1 MAINLNLSNL
11 NKTASYT
18 SFAHAMM
25 SRLDEYISNND
36 LENIKINN
44 LKYPI
49 FYVKDDKTNKYTK
62 RDECDITIC
71 DEPAT
76 FYNEIEQADNPIAA
90 FENKI
95 CEFKKIHVKK
105 PSNNIWINRSVN
117 GINLRIG
124 DFDNDNCKQNP
135 IVLGDENVHGVIV
148 GRTGAGKS
156 NLLNNI
162 ILNLITEYAPWE
174 LDLYLVDMKK
184 VELSRYM
191 DIDEITKRYLTPHV
205 VTLGAT
211 SEVRY
216 VVSMISRIE
225 EYMQMRQNL
234 LQKLGCRK
242 LQDFIDKY
250 QKYNL
255 CLPRILLLVDEF
267 QQLLS
272 ENCATSK
279 ERNILSNKISSITK
293 LGRATGVHMLLASQE
308 MSGALSGK
316 DLGNFKVRIALP
328 CDSAVSLDILGN
340 DAASKTK
347 IGTTLVN
354 TNGGSAAEDN
364 LTYKTPFID
373 DKKKATK
380 DENGS
385 DDSDFELY
393 LKNIFSETHN
403 VDWTKVQ
410 KFYQEGNYPKKEYL
424 QKIVS
429 NKKIQK
435 NINDIKKN
443 NLAIIESS
451 ILGSPVVFNLKKN
464 DFDYVFI
471 ESGRKRNIAVISQSD
486 AIIGNFL
493 KVLIENLKYSNNYYT
508 HNVFYE
514 SETIR
519 SIYPTIIDDLNDN
532 KSNNPPIVKELNID
546 EYDFA
551 TKKGINE
558 ILSTINFN
566 NEFSTCIKN
575 FINAYIVNVDDSVCK
590 EIVDTNGID
599 IKYSKNNL
607 VNIVNEL
614 INTFNINSSS
624 YNDAIVEIVEEL
636 KKIHSQYSDQLSKED
651 KDERVKDK
659 YGYIVVIIRV
669 LQRINPQSKQY
680 IFGDKNLFSIFDES
694 FKNKKYTNNNFI
706 INWIIGTDNVD
717 KNFDKLLSKKM
728 EDSTKHN
735 EFFVLVGNDIETL
748 EQSYK
753 NCNYIFMNTNND
765 KLYDKMKLDFSKH
778 ADDNKNIDCKI
789 VNYNKQFTFKPF
801 DFDMKKYETPQIDFN
816 EVNLNET

>member
-1 MAINLNLSNL
+1 MAINLNLDSL

-18 SFAHAMM
+18 SFAHSMM
-25 SRLDEYISNND
+25 NRLDDFISSND
-36 LENIKINN
+36 TENIKINN

-49 FYVKDDKTNKYTK
+49 FYINDEHTNKYVK
-62 RDECDITIC
+62 NDECDITIC

-76 FYNEIEQADNPIAA
+76 FFRDIEQADNPIAT
-90 FENKI
+90 FEEKI
-95 CEFKKIHVKK
+95 QTFKRIHVKK
-105 PSNNIWINRSVN
+105 PDNNIWMNRSVN

-124 DFDNDNCKQNP
+124 DFENDNCKQNP

-191 DIDEITKRYLTPHV
+191 DVDETTKRYLTPHV

-225 EYMQMRQNL
+225 EYMQFRQNL

-279 ERNILSNKISSITK
+279 ERTILSNKISSITK

-373 DKKKATK
+373 DKKKAKK

-393 LKNIFSETHN
+393 LKSIFKEINNIAW
-403 VDWTKVQ
+403 VKVQ
-410 KFYQEGNYPKKEYL
+410 KFYQEGSYPKKEYL
-424 QKIVS
+424 QKIIS
-429 NKKIQK
+429 NKKVQK
-435 NINDIKKN
+435 SIDDIKKN
-443 NLAIIESS
+443 NPAIIESS
-451 ILGSPVVFNLKKN
+451 VLGTPVVFNLKKN
-464 DFDYVFI
+464 DFDYMFI
-471 ESGRKRNIAVISQSD
+471 ESGRKRNLAIISQSD

-493 KVLIENLKYSNNYYT
+493 KVLIENIKYSSNNYT

-519 SIYPTIIDDLNDN
+519 SIYPSVVEDLKNN
-532 KSNNPPIVKELNID
+532 KSNNLPIVKELNIN

-558 ILSTINFN
+558 ILSTIDYN
-566 NEFSTCIKN
+566 NEFPICIKN
-575 FINAYIVNVDDSVCK
+575 FISAYIINIDDSICK

-599 IKYSKNNL
+599 IRYSKNNL
-607 VNIVNEL
+607 VNIINEL
-614 INTFNINSSS
+614 LNSFKINSQN
-624 YNDAIVEIVEEL
+624 YNDGIVEIVNEL
-636 KKIHSQYSDQLSKED
+636 KKVHMQLSELLSNED
-651 KDERVKDK
+651 KDGRIKDK
-659 YGYIVVIIRV
+659 YGYLVVTIRL
-669 LQRINPQSKQY
+669 LQRINPESVQY

-694 FKNKKYTNNNFI
+694 IKNKKYTNNNFI
-706 INWIIGTDNVD
+706 VNWIIGTDNVD
-717 KNFDKLLSKKM
+717 KDFDKLLSKKM

-765 KLYDKMKLDFSKH
+765 KLYDKMKLDFSRH
-778 ADDNKNIDCKI
+778 ADDNRNIDCKI

-801 DFDMKKYETPQIDFN
+801 DFDMKNYQTPQIDFN
-816 EVNLNET
+816 EVNLDEA